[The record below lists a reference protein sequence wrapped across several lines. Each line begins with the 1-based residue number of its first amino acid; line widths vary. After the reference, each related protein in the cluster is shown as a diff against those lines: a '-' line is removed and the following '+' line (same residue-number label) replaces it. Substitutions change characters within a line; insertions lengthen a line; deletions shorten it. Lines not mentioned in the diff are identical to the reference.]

1 MTTVTIKEAQ
11 RNLAELID
19 RAPPGE
25 PVVITRDDLPV
36 AQLVR
41 LPVTLPQPVFGS
53 CKGKLII
60 VSDDDEH
67 LADFVEYM
75 S

>member
-1 MTTVTIKEAQ
+1 MTIVTIKEAQ
-11 RNLAELID
+11 LKLAELID
-19 RAPPGE
+19 WATPGE
-25 PVVITRDDLPV
+25 PVVITRDDQPV

-60 VSDDDEH
+60 VSDDDDH
-67 LADFVEYM
+67 LADFADYM